1 MKMLKKGAVSLMTFG
16 FLAAI
21 PVANANLS
29 TAQLKFNSLVEKG
42 IFTEMSSDK
51 FLPSNSNT
59 FSFGQQM
66 RPTPT
71 TTTTSTIT
79 RPGFGTNVLNN
90 PLGNPLSQQRLTSSL
105 PSTGDVGRL
114 NFNTSQIHNQLA
126 NASLGRNFGQF
137 ESNNTISQSPNSR
150 YLGPERTTG
159 TNANLATIT
168 QSKALALG
176 ATNVVIGA
184 VVTIAAVT
192 YVVTKDDDGNTTA
205 TGVR

>member
-21 PVANANLS
+21 PVANAGITNISMTPNQLLTNPNISSVS
-29 TAQLKFNSLVEKG
+29 TNS
-42 IFTEMSSDK
+42 FTS
-51 FLPSNSNT
+51 SNSGS
-59 FSFGQQM
+59 FLFGQQM
-66 RPTPT
+66 RTTLT
-71 TTTTSTIT
+71 TTNTSTIT
-79 RPGFGTNVLNN
+79 RPSFGSNVLNN
-90 PLGNPLSQQRLTSSL
+90 PLGNPLSQQSLTSSL
-105 PSTGDVGRL
+105 PSVGDVGRL
-114 NFNTSQIHNQLA
+114 NFKLSQIHNQLA

-137 ESNNTISQSPNSR
+137 ESNNTISQSSNSR